1 MRSGLVPTL
10 AGLATLVAI
19 AAIIAFSVGAFRGS
33 FTPTAPVTVLSPR
46 AGLVM
51 NNDARVTMRGV
62 EVGKVASIEA
72 LPNGQAAIHLA
83 MDPSQLHLIPA
94 NVLVEIASPTV
105 FGAKYV
111 QLMPPAEPSPQPLHA
126 GQVLDAQHVTVE
138 INTVFD
144 QLTAVLSKIEPA
156 KLNETLGAI
165 AKALNGRGQK
175 LGHALVDLDEFLATV
190 DPSLPALS
198 HDLVVAPEVFN
209 AYADAAP
216 DLIETVANATRLS
229 QTIVDEQH
237 NLDAFLVSV
246 IGLADIG
253 NDVVGTNEQAL
264 TDVLQLLVPTTDLT
278 NRYNQ
283 ALNCGTRRPCA
294 AGQGAALAVAGCRRI
309 GQFHAGHRTVPVSA
323 GLAEGRCDRRS
334 AVPIAS
340 EGANGGASAVRRHGR
355 WRQPHAIRKSGHSAE
370 FRRPQAVAVR
380 TYRRATSQHRTDRAT
395 RMTQRMANGHQT
407 GGLRGRDG
415 AVDYRSVLRLR

>member
-10 AGLATLVAI
+10 AGLATFIAI
-19 AAIIAFSVGAFRGS
+19 AALIALSVGAFRGS
-33 FTPTAPVTVLSPR
+33 FTPSVPVTVLSPR
-46 AGLVM
+46 AGLMM
-51 NNDARVTMRGV
+51 NNNARVTMRGV

-72 LPNGQAAIHLA
+72 LPNGQAAVHLA

-94 NVLVEIASPTV
+94 NVQVEMSSPTV

-111 QLMPPAEPSPQPLHA
+111 QMVPPPEPSPQPLHA

-156 KLNETLGAI
+156 KLNETLGTL

-175 LGHALVDLDEFLATV
+175 LGNALVDLDEFFAKV
-190 DPSLPALS
+190 NRSLPALS
-198 HDLVVAPEVFN
+198 NDIAMAPGVFN

-216 DLIETVANATRLS
+216 DLIKTVANATRLS

-237 NLDAFLVSV
+237 DLDAFLVSV
-246 IGLADIG
+246 IGLADVG

-264 TDVLQLLVPTTDLT
+264 TDVLHLLVPTTDLT

-283 ALNCGTRRPCA
+283 ALTCGLGGLVPLAKAPPLPLPGVVVSVSFTLGTERYRYPQDLPKVA
-294 AGQGAALAVAGCRRI
+294 ATGGPQCQLLPQVPMEAHPPFVVMDVGANPTQYGNQGILLNSDALKQLLFGPIDGPPRNTAQI
-309 GQFHAGHRTVPVSA
+309 GQPG
-323 GLAEGRCDRRS
+323 
-334 AVPIAS
+334 
-340 EGANGGASAVRRHGR
+340 
-355 WRQPHAIRKSGHSAE
+355 
-370 FRRPQAVAVR
+370 
-380 TYRRATSQHRTDRAT
+380 
-395 RMTQRMANGHQT
+395 
-407 GGLRGRDG
+407 
-415 AVDYRSVLRLR
+415 

>member
-10 AGLATLVAI
+10 AGLATFIAI
-19 AAIIAFSVGAFRGS
+19 AALIALSVGAFRGS
-33 FTPTAPVTVLSPR
+33 FTPSVPVTVLSPR
-46 AGLVM
+46 AGLMM
-51 NNDARVTMRGV
+51 NNNARVTMRGV

-72 LPNGQAAIHLA
+72 LPNGQAAVHLA

-94 NVLVEIASPTV
+94 NVQVEMSSPTV

-111 QLMPPAEPSPQPLHA
+111 QMVPPAEPSPQPLHA

-156 KLNETLGAI
+156 KLNETLGTL

-175 LGHALVDLDEFLATV
+175 LGNALVDLDEFFAKV
-190 DPSLPALS
+190 NRSLPALS
-198 HDLVVAPEVFN
+198 NDIAMAPGVFN

-216 DLIETVANATRLS
+216 DLIKTVANATRLS

-237 NLDAFLVSV
+237 DLDAFLVSV
-246 IGLADIG
+246 IGLADVG

-264 TDVLQLLVPTTDLT
+264 TDVLHLLVPTTDLT

-283 ALNCGTRRPCA
+283 ALTCGLGGLVPLAKAPPLPLPGVVVSVSFTLGTERYRYPQDLPKVA
-294 AGQGAALAVAGCRRI
+294 ATGGPQCQLLPQVPMEAHPPFVVMDVGANPTQYGNQGILLNSDALKQLLFGPIDGPPRNTAQI
-309 GQFHAGHRTVPVSA
+309 GQPG
-323 GLAEGRCDRRS
+323 
-334 AVPIAS
+334 
-340 EGANGGASAVRRHGR
+340 
-355 WRQPHAIRKSGHSAE
+355 
-370 FRRPQAVAVR
+370 
-380 TYRRATSQHRTDRAT
+380 
-395 RMTQRMANGHQT
+395 
-407 GGLRGRDG
+407 
-415 AVDYRSVLRLR
+415 

>member
-10 AGLATLVAI
+10 AGLATFVAI
-19 AAIIAFSVGAFRGS
+19 AAMIAFSVGAFRGS
-33 FTPTAPVTVLSPR
+33 FTPSAPVTVLSPR
-46 AGLVM
+46 AGLMM

-72 LPNGQAAIHLA
+72 LPNGQAAVHLA

-94 NVLVEIASPTV
+94 NVQVDMSSPTV

-156 KLNETLGAI
+156 KLNETLGTL

-175 LGHALVDLDEFLATV
+175 LGNALVDLDEFFATV
-190 DPSLPALS
+190 NRSLPALS
-198 HDLVVAPEVFN
+198 NDLVMAPEVFN
-209 AYADAAP
+209 AYADASP
-216 DLIETVANATRLS
+216 DLIKIVANATRLS
-229 QTIVDEQH
+229 QTIVDEQD

-253 NDVVGTNEQAL
+253 NDVIGSNRQAL

-283 ALNCGTRRPCA
+283 ALNC
-294 AGQGAALAVAGCRRI
+294 ALAGIVPLAKAPPLPLPGVVVSVSFTLGTERYRYPQDLPKVAATGGPQCQLLPKVPMEAHPPFVVMDVGANPTQYGNQGILLNSDGLKQLLFGPIDGPPRNTAQI
-309 GQFHAGHRTVPVSA
+309 GQPG
-323 GLAEGRCDRRS
+323 
-334 AVPIAS
+334 
-340 EGANGGASAVRRHGR
+340 
-355 WRQPHAIRKSGHSAE
+355 
-370 FRRPQAVAVR
+370 
-380 TYRRATSQHRTDRAT
+380 
-395 RMTQRMANGHQT
+395 
-407 GGLRGRDG
+407 
-415 AVDYRSVLRLR
+415 